1 MTVKSQ
7 EGIEGDTRT
16 VRTVSE
22 GQNGQKSIGRGRLSK
37 TYAYTY
43 MQVWKRPWV
52 EVECSN
58 VTVTSQ
64 VGSLWGYCMDLWEV
78 L

>member
-37 TYAYTY
+37 TYALQYVY
-43 MQVWKRPWV
+43 AGV
-52 EVECSN
+52 EE
-58 VTVTSQ
+58 TVG
-64 VGSLWGYCMDLWEV
+64 GSGM
-78 L
+78 